1 MTKNTKSSQGPT
13 RARGLVVDL
22 KRIVKNIEGLHSC
35 AWSQQQKARHGATNQ
50 TVVEKA
56 NAARAAAAVHAAA
69 AVRVEAPI
77 EMADADTLKQD
88 AEAAAAAHA
97 AAAVRVEAPIEIADA
112 DTLKQD
118 AEAAAAARAA
128 AAVRVA
134 AAEKMRKQ
142 VAAKAAQAKGGGD
155 AAGPSSP
162 AA

>member
-56 NAARAAAAVHAAA
+56 NAARAAAAMG
-69 AVRVEAPI
+69 VEAPI
-77 EMADADTLKQD
+77 EMADAN
-88 AEAAAAAHA
+88 
-97 AAAVRVEAPIEIADA
+97 
-112 DTLKQD
+112 TLKQD

-128 AAVRVA
+128 AAVRVEAPIEKADAATLKKDAEAAAPRARRRPCAA
-134 AAEKMRKQ
+134 AAEKAKKQ
-142 VAAKAAQAKGGGD
+142 RVAAKAAQAKGGGD

>member
-13 RARGLVVDL
+13 RACGMVVDL

-56 NAARAAAAVHAAA
+56 NAARAAAAVG
-69 AVRVEAPI
+69 VEAPI
-77 EMADADTLKQD
+77 EMADA
-88 AEAAAAAHA
+88 A
-97 AAAVRVEAPIEIADA
+97 
-112 DTLKQD
+112 TLKQD

-128 AAVRVA
+128 AAVRAA